1 MMLISFL
8 VLSATKDPTAVER
21 ANLLNMAKLSIKGL
35 IESALSFG
43 RTLDSDYPPLQQFFV
58 VMEHCLK
65 HGLKV
70 RKSFLSYNKTIWGP
84 LELVEKLYPEAEEIG
99 ASVRDLP
106 GLK

>member
-1 MMLISFL
+1 MLQVNIKTEFIAFYMLKLYALYFL
-8 VLSATKDPTAVER
+8 FL
-21 ANLLNMAKLSIKGL
+21 
-35 IESALSFG
+35 
-43 RTLDSDYPPLQQFFV
+43 
-58 VMEHCLK
+58 
-65 HGLKV
+65 V

>member
-1 MMLISFL
+1 ML
-8 VLSATKDPTAVER
+8 
-21 ANLLNMAKLSIKGL
+21 KLY
-35 IESALSFG
+35 ALYFIFS
-43 RTLDSDYPPLQQFFV
+43 
-58 VMEHCLK
+58 
-65 HGLKV
+65 V